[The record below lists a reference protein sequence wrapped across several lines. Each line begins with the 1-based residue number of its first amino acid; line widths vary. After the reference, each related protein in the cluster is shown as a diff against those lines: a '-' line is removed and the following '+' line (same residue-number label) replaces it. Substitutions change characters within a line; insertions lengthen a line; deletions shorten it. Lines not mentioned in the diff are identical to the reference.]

1 MFSNLVSPIG
11 TNLELESQP
20 IESNKDCK
28 PLSNPKNLKLGGES
42 NSDPIRLQR
51 QQLKLLNLC
60 IHSVHK
66 NRVKLTLHGLT
77 HERKVPNQHL
87 RIFPSNSYMAWAMRG
102 PRNRIHACL
111 VPLQLHHREHGEEN
125 VQRHHLRTVHDDRC
139 HVPRV
144 LLVPPEPH

>member
-1 MFSNLVSPIG
+1 MGNSRVIGKRVKVAALNFNLERGKMEPFLSNLFFISSH
-11 TNLELESQP
+11 NLELESQP

-60 IHSVHK
+60 IHSAHK

-87 RIFPSNSYMAWAMRG
+87 RIFPSNSYMA
-102 PRNRIHACL
+102 
-111 VPLQLHHREHGEEN
+111 
-125 VQRHHLRTVHDDRC
+125 
-139 HVPRV
+139 
-144 LLVPPEPH
+144 